1 MANETDE
8 PQNVSRKNALLHG
21 LYAKDV
27 LLPWDS
33 KDDFLAL
40 HRELIDEFF
49 PTGRSEEEAVLD
61 LTFLY
66 WHKRT
71 LWRLWQSAV
80 LRDKFTDDIIQ
91 TEAKSWSVIRK
102 RLRAAARD
110 ERTLLGTL
118 EGTVTKGLSEVQRMG
133 MKIAKNDGPR
143 ETKDLAAQLD
153 AHLKVLIDTLLP
165 VLNAERQA
173 PDAEQA
179 FDKAHAPDCLEKI
192 IRIEASVDARIN
204 KVLARLVG
212 LKEFKRTPAGARPAN
227 YGSPPTGD

>member
-110 ERTLLGTL
+110 ERTLLGT
-118 EGTVTKGLSEVQRMG
+118 
-133 MKIAKNDGPR
+133 
-143 ETKDLAAQLD
+143 
-153 AHLKVLIDTLLP
+153 
-165 VLNAERQA
+165 
-173 PDAEQA
+173 
-179 FDKAHAPDCLEKI
+179 
-192 IRIEASVDARIN
+192 IEDIHRGRRSSGI
-204 KVLARLVG
+204 
-212 LKEFKRTPAGARPAN
+212 PGAR
-227 YGSPPTGD
+227 SRE